1 MGRKNSLLKHS
12 KFSTIYMVCLFTRT
26 MKTTFTR
33 KQELIHG
40 LIHGIGVLFGISG
53 LPVLTALATAHQ
65 NNPGIIGA
73 GIYGFCFLLLFT
85 SSTVYHLLENK
96 EIKNLFE
103 IFDHISIY
111 FMIAGTY
118 TPFLLVYVNNR
129 FGITLLAVLWCLTLL
144 GIFFKIW
151 YTRKFSLI
159 STLIYL
165 LMGWALIAGVER
177 FFADLPI
184 SAIVMILVGSG
195 LYSIGVIFY
204 VWGKRSYTHALWH
217 GIVLA
222 AAICHYV
229 AVLMV
234 I

>member
-1 MGRKNSLLKHS
+1 MA
-12 KFSTIYMVCLFTRT
+12 TIH
-26 MKTTFTR
+26 TR

-40 LIHGIGVLFGISG
+40 LIHGVGVLFGISA
-53 LPVLTALATAHQ
+53 LPVLTALATTHKDTSA
-65 NNPGIIGA
+65 IIGA

-85 SSTVYHLLENK
+85 SSMVYHLLENEQVK
-96 EIKNLFE
+96 KLFE

-118 TPFLLVYVNNR
+118 TPFLLLYVNNV
-129 FGITLLAVLWCLTLL
+129 FGITLLTILWGLTLL

-151 YTRKFSLI
+151 FTGRFKIL
-159 STLIYL
+159 STLIYVV
-165 LMGWALIAGVER
+165 MGWALLAGGKR
-177 FFADLPI
+177 FFAELPV
-184 SAIVMILVGSG
+184 SAIIMVLVGAAI
-195 LYSIGVIFY
+195 YSVGVAFY
-204 VWGKRSYTHALWH
+204 IWGKRSYTHALWH

-234 I
+234 M